1 MTIKN
6 INQPYYAAL
15 MIHGE
20 QIELGRADVGILMNR
35 VIANLRASGE
45 DISHCTIALGVTK
58 AEMSKAIKGGGRA
71 QFAHEGENPE
81 SPLYGMTADM
91 VAMIQPM
98 TDETPSPIEGVTMT
112 RFLEAQESQEYKTY
126 NAFAANPDNRIGVN
140 PGDIVAA
147 KESYYAAYPLIAPH
161 FPKWIDD
168 SN

>member
-98 TDETPSPIEGVTMT
+98 TDETPSPFEGITMSRLIT
-112 RFLEAQESQEYKTY
+112 AQESDEYKAY
-126 NAFAANPDNRIGVN
+126 LHMAISPENRVGINEGV
-140 PGDIVAA
+140 I
-147 KESYYAAYPLIAPH
+147 ESLRQQWRNAYPDVAVHVPVW
-161 FPKWIDD
+161 KD
-168 SN
+168 